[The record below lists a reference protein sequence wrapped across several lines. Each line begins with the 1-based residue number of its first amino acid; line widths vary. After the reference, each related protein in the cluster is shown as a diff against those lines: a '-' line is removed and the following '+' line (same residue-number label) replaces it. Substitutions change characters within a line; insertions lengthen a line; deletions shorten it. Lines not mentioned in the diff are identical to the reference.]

1 MTKYHTI
8 FIYDKNIDSNRI
20 FQSSDGYY
28 MLCLKSLDFVNI
40 ISLKE
45 LDNTH
50 FNCKNIILPGFKGG
64 LIRFNNYLKNH
75 NKLDLIKNINIFVVL
90 FGSIHINT
98 NVDISINYNV
108 ISTYSYALNL
118 CFKTYNNNYWIPY
131 MLRYKVN
138 YNKNPINKVL
148 VSGAKSPTKSNISIY
163 PNRDIMIEKSKTN
176 NNLIYFRRPYVP
188 KDAILSNNDPFGKK
202 YIHLLSSYKVCFTDD
217 LIDDRPYIVAKFF
230 EIMSAGA
237 LLLTTNKNTKKY
249 FEKLGFFDGVH
260 YLSTSIEDIDSKIE
274 YVLDDKNRELID
286 KIRESGYKQVYK
298 YHTIE
303 NRTQQLDDILNHRI
317 DNFTLLDD
325 GIKNTKYYLP
335 KSIV

>member
-8 FIYDKNIDSNRI
+8 FIYDRNIDSNCI
-20 FQSSDGYY
+20 PQSSDGHY
-28 MLCLKSLDFVNI
+28 MLCLLKLDFVKI
-40 ISLKE
+40 ISFRDLENKY
-45 LDNTH
+45 
-50 FNCKNIILPGFKGG
+50 FNCINLLIHNYKNLLK
-64 LIRFNNYLKNH
+64 FNNFVSDND
-75 NKLDLIKNINIFVVL
+75 KLDLIKNINIFV
-90 FGSIHINT
+90 FRMGSIHQHC
-98 NVDISINYNV
+98 VDLKFKYNV

-118 CFKTYNNNYWIPY
+118 YFNNYSHNYWIPY

-176 NNLIYFRRPYVP
+176 NNLIYFRRPYIP

-217 LIDDRPYIVAKFF
+217 SIDDRPYILAKFF
-230 EIMSAGA
+230 EIMSSGS

-249 FEKLGFFDGVH
+249 FEKLGFFDGIH

-298 YHTIE
+298 HHTIE